1 MVTGLG
7 DQTDDDMADEQGGA
21 LHFDQTTG
29 AMPASV
35 AAMRRH
41 APAAY
46 AAYLAARES
55 IYRDPPAGHLDRA
68 ITELIFIVL
77 DVVAGHEEG
86 AKAHV
91 EAGLKAGLTIE
102 KITEA
107 LMIAVLINGH
117 VHWSM
122 TGYKVVE
129 HAAAVAARLR
139 G

>member
-1 MVTGLG
+1 
-7 DQTDDDMADEQGGA
+7 MADQPGGEE
-21 LHFDQTTG
+21 HFDATIG

-46 AAYLAARES
+46 AAYLAARQN
-55 IYRDPPAGHLDRA
+55 IYRDPPHGHLDRA
-68 ITELIFIVL
+68 TTELLFIVL
-77 DVVAGHEEG
+77 DVLAGHEDG

-91 EAGLKAGLTIE
+91 EAGLAAGLTVE

-129 HAAAVAARLR
+129 HAAAVAARA
-139 G
+139 

>member
-1 MVTGLG
+1 MSEQDRG
-7 DQTDDDMADEQGGA
+7 DSLFERTIG
-21 LHFDQTTG
+21 T
-29 AMPASV
+29 MPASV
-35 AAMRRH
+35 EAMRRH
-41 APAAY
+41 APAAF
-46 AAYLAARES
+46 AAYLAARENV
-55 IYRDPPAGHLDRA
+55 YRDPPDGHLDRA
-68 ITELIFIVL
+68 TTELIFIVL
-77 DVVAGHEEG
+77 DVLAGHEDG

-91 EAGLKAGLTIE
+91 EAGLKAGLSVG

-129 HAAAVAARLR
+129 HAAALAAKSA

>member
-1 MVTGLG
+1 MTDKTGNAG
-7 DQTDDDMADEQGGA
+7 HFEQTI
-21 LHFDQTTG
+21 G

-35 AAMRRH
+35 AAMKRY

-55 IYRDPPAGHLDRA
+55 IYRDPPHGHLDRA
-68 ITELIFIVL
+68 TTELVFIVL

-91 EAGLKAGLTIE
+91 EAGLKAGLTVE
-102 KITEA
+102 QITEA

-117 VHWSM
+117 VHWSV

-129 HAAAVAARLR
+129 HAAALAARL
-139 G
+139 GA

>member
-1 MVTGLG
+1 MMTENDRDVQHFE
-7 DQTDDDMADEQGGA
+7 QTI
-21 LHFDQTTG
+21 G

-35 AAMRRH
+35 DAMRRH

-46 AAYLAARES
+46 AAYLAAREA
-55 IYRDPPAGHLDRA
+55 IYRDPPEGHLDRA
-68 ITELIFIVL
+68 TTELIFIVL
-77 DVVAGHEEG
+77 DVIAGHEDG

-91 EAGLKAGLTIE
+91 EAGLKAGLTVG

-117 VHWSM
+117 VHWSV

-129 HAAAVAARLR
+129 HAADIAGRM
-139 G
+139 GK

>member
-1 MVTGLG
+1 MAKKLG
-7 DQTDDDMADEQGGA
+7 ASEHFGQTIGA
-21 LHFDQTTG
+21 I
-29 AMPASV
+29 PASV
-35 AAMRRH
+35 DAMRRH

-46 AAYLAARES
+46 AAYLAAREA

-68 ITELIFIVL
+68 TTELIFIVL

-91 EAGLKAGLTIE
+91 EAGLKAGLTVG

-117 VHWSM
+117 VHWSV

-129 HAAAVAARLR
+129 HAADFAKRM
-139 G
+139 GK